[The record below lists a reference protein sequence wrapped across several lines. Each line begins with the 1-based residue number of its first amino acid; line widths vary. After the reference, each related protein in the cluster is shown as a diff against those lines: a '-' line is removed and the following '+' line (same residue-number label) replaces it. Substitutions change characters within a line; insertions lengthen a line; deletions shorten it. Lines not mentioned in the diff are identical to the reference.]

1 MFAIIADG
9 GRQYRVSQG
18 DRLSVDYRNDVNA
31 GDSITFEQVL
41 LANGGAASVIG
52 QPAIEGATVSAKV
65 LYAEDKGQKLEIQK
79 IRRRK
84 NSRRHT
90 GHRQKYTTVEIEEIQ
105 IPGLEIVETK
115 EEEKAPES
123 APKPEDAPAAESAS
137 PEASSEEKSGE
148 EA

>member
-18 DRLSVDYRNDVNA
+18 DRLSVDYRSDVNA
-31 GDSITFEQVL
+31 GDSIKFEQVL
-41 LANGGAASVIG
+41 LANGGASSVIG
-52 QPAIEGATVSAKV
+52 QPAIAGASVTGKV
-65 LYAEDKGQKLEIQK
+65 IYAEDKGPKLEVQK

-105 IPGLEIVETK
+105 IPGLEIVEQK
-115 EEEKAPES
+115 EEEKTAEP
-123 APKPEDAPAAESAS
+123 APKAE
-137 PEASSEEKSGE
+137 ETSEES
-148 EA
+148 